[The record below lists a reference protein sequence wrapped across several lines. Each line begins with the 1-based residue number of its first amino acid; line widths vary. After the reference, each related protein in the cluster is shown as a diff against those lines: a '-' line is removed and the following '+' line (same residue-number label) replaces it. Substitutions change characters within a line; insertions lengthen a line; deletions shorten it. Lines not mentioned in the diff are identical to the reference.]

1 MGFQERIAT
10 ELMAAMK
17 AQDKVRLNTLR
28 MVKTAMKNQEIE
40 AGKPLDDAAAVA
52 VLMKLLKQRKESI
65 EVFAQNGRQDLAD
78 KEQSELAII
87 EEYLP
92 AAVTSEEI
100 EQAVSEAIAEVGA
113 TSAKQM
119 GQVMSKVLPRFA
131 GRPVDGKQVSAVVK
145 ARLSG

>member
-1 MGFQERIAT
+1 MGFQERIAAD
-10 ELMAAMK
+10 LMAAMK

-40 AGKPLDDAAAVA
+40 AGKALDDAAAVA
-52 VLMKLLKQRKESI
+52 VLMKLQKQRKESI

-78 KEQSELAII
+78 KEQGELAVI

-92 AAVTSEEI
+92 AAVTAEEI
-100 EQAVSEAIAEVGA
+100 EQAVTEAIAEVGA
-113 TSAKQM
+113 TSPKQM
-119 GQVMSKVLPRFA
+119 GQVMSKVLPRFQ